1 MLTLFMGRCAG
12 HDLLTWPHVDPHVDM
27 RLTFARLWQPTDLR
41 LVFLC
46 PKFDV
51 LALAAL
57 HACCVM

>member
-1 MLTLFMGRCAG
+1 MLTLFMGCRGG
-12 HDLLTWPHVDPHVDM
+12 HDLLTLPHVDLWLSSAP
-27 RLTFARLWQPTDLR
+27 LWQPTDLN
-41 LVFLC
+41 LAFLY